1 MEITLID
8 NVSKSELAEIKKMIG
23 EAFITNELFHEFGD
37 INDRKELVMK
47 YMDVYTDYVY
57 ESKALY
63 GTENHKGI
71 VGFVHSKKAPLYP
84 QLKILIRL
92 LKVIPYKTL
101 KKYMSHVKQIADSNK
116 QYATKP
122 HIDILFVC
130 VDKEQAVIGGYLSW
144 KSFHG
149 EREFQKG
156 GPGKI

>member
-47 YMDVYTDYVY
+47 YMDIYTDYVY

-71 VGFVHSKKAPLYP
+71 VGFIHSKKASVYP
-84 QLKILIRL
+84 QLKMLIRL
-92 LKVIPYKTL
+92 LKVIPFKTL
-101 KKYMSHVKQIADSNK
+101 KSICHILSKLQALISSMLQNPILIFCLCVWIRNIREK
-116 QYATKP
+116 ATQG
-122 HIDILFVC
+122 I
-130 VDKEQAVIGGYLSW
+130 W
-144 KSFHG
+144 
-149 EREFQKG
+149 
-156 GPGKI
+156 